1 MKRES
6 SVWYKEAIR
15 QRDNDWIVR
24 DANQKADK
32 AEKTSSFA
40 LGFSVFTLL
49 VILFVE
55 LIVKK

>member
-1 MKRES
+1 MKDES
-6 SVWYKEAIR
+6 STWYKEAIR

-24 DANQKADK
+24 DAIQKADK

-49 VILFVE
+49 AILFIE
-55 LIVKK
+55 LVIKK